1 MEDLLERSRL
11 AIATNLC
18 PRTQHTEPRPKR
30 RERVAL
36 FSERRLDPLEIDF
49 WETRGSQAGWSG
61 RSWLTVDDRW
71 SNDPREAE
79 ILEDEAH
86 ATIRLIDGQMLSLQ
100 GQSVRLVELEASAD
114 LA

>member
-1 MEDLLERSRL
+1 MT
-11 AIATNLC
+11 APFKPNL
-18 PRTQHTEPRPKR
+18 RAAQ
-30 RERVAL
+30 
-36 FSERRLDPLEIDF
+36 SSD
-49 WETRGSQAGWSG
+49 GQAV
-61 RSWLTVDDRW
+61 WLTVDDRW